1 MELLLVRHGED
12 SYNNVENIDKSLS
25 EIGVRRARA
34 LGKLLKNKGVDV
46 IFTSP
51 MKRAYET
58 AMIISDITGIKVVV
72 SDELIERKSSTDS
85 NLVSFDGN
93 DEDMET
99 HSDMMFRAT
108 RLLIKLKEYE
118 ESKIVLISHN
128 EILNVLLH
136 EMLQIGFESFPMFN
150 LEPCSI
156 TKIIVTNFRATKVE
170 YVNSIK
176 YIQYLDPGDNLVNIY
191 K

>member
-25 EIGVRRARA
+25 EIGARRAKA

-58 AMIISDITGIKVVV
+58 AKIISEITGIKLIV
-72 SDELIERKSSTDS
+72 SEELVERKSGTDS

-93 DEDMET
+93 ESDMET

-136 EMLQIGFESFPMFN
+136 EMLQIGFESFPIFN

-156 TKIIVTNFRATKVE
+156 TKIKVTNFRATKVE

>member
-1 MELLLVRHGED
+1 MDLLLVRHGED
-12 SYNNVENIDKSLS
+12 SYNTVENIDKSLS

-34 LGKLLKNKGVDV
+34 LGRLLKNKGVDV

-58 AMIISDITGIKVVV
+58 AMIISAITGIKVIV
-72 SDELIERKSSTDS
+72 SDELVERKTSTDT
-85 NLVSFDGN
+85 NLVNFGGSD
-93 DEDMET
+93 DQMET

-118 ESKIVLISHN
+118 DSKIILISHN

-156 TKIIVTNFRATKVE
+156 TKIKVSNFRATKVE

-176 YIQYLDPGDNLVNIY
+176 YIQYLDPGDSLVNIY

>member
-1 MELLLVRHGED
+1 MDLLLVRHGED
-12 SYNNVENIDKSLS
+12 SYNTVENIDKSLS

-34 LGKLLKNKGVDV
+34 LGRLLKNKGVDV

-58 AMIISDITGIKVVV
+58 AMIISAITGIKVIV
-72 SDELIERKSSTDS
+72 SDELVERKTSTDT
-85 NLVSFDGN
+85 NLVKFGGSD
-93 DEDMET
+93 DQMET

-108 RLLIKLKEYE
+108 RMLIKLKEYE
-118 ESKIVLISHN
+118 DSKIILISHN

-156 TKIIVTNFRATKVE
+156 TKIKVSNFRATKVE

-176 YIQYLDPGDNLVNIY
+176 YIQYLDPGDSLVNIY

>member
-12 SYNNVENIDKSLS
+12 SYNNVENIDKNLS